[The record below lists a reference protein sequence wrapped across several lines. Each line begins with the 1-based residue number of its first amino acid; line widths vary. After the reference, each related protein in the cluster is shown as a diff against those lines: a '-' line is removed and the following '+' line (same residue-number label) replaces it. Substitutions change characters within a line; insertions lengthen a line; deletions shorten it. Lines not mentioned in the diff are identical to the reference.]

1 MDRKSWL
8 GALAEAKVISKLVE
22 GEFDVFPQLSGK
34 APFDLVAHKDGH
46 LLRVQIKGTSSQTR
60 YGSYQV
66 QLKSVRSNRTR
77 NRIVHFDPSQ
87 YDVLATYIEPLG
99 KVCFLQSDEVK
110 GIRQLNLREE
120 PRPQERKCW
129 VIGQLEDVNR
139 ILRDH
144 TRDA

>member
-1 MDRKSWL
+1 MDHKSWL
-8 GALAEAKVISKLVE
+8 GALVEAKVISKLIE
-22 GEFDVFPQLSGK
+22 GKFDVFPQLSGK
-34 APFDLVAHKDGH
+34 APFDLVAHRDGY
-46 LLRVQIKGTSSQTR
+46 LLRVQVKGTSSRTR

-77 NRIVHFDPSQ
+77 NRITHFDPSQ
-87 YDVLATYIEPLG
+87 YDILAIYIGPLD
-99 KVCFLQSDEVK
+99 KVCFLRSDEV
-110 GIRQLNLREE
+110 GDIGQLNLREE
-120 PRPQERKCW
+120 PRPPERRCW